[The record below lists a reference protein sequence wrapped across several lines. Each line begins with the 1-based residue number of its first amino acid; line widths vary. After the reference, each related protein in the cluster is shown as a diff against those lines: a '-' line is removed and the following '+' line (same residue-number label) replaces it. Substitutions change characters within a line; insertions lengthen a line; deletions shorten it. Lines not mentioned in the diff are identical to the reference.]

1 MEKNTSIFCGNLQ
14 LTMVV
19 FSQDLKIVLDVAY
32 EDMLR
37 KVDKVWCVK
46 GYTVA
51 RSNSLGRLGPI

>member
-1 MEKNTSIFCGNLQ
+1 
-14 LTMVV
+14 MVV